1 MSLLKYA
8 KMPFS
13 FQEGWDEVGVVHPSV
28 LKTFFLLVL
37 PLSLLPPAM
46 LMYAGAHHAQAYMID
61 ADLSHWLELA
71 QVFFAAELITV
82 PLMGMV
88 IKQVASTRHICTDFG
103 ATYQLAAITAVP
115 MWLSSL
121 GLAIP
126 RMWPMI
132 AVIVLGLG
140 IAASVLYRGCYYV
153 LKMRD
158 PMDAQLLS
166 CEVFAFGAMMWALL
180 CGFVLLNLMN

>member
-13 FQEGWDEVGVVHPSV
+13 FHEGWDQIGTAPPSV

-37 PLSLLPPAM
+37 PFSLLPPAM
-46 LMYAGAHHAQAYMID
+46 LLYAGGHHAQAYRLD
-61 ADLSHWLELA
+61 ADLARWFELA
-71 QVFFAAELITV
+71 QVFFAAELLTV
-82 PLMGMV
+82 PLMGFV
-88 IKQVASTRHICTDFG
+88 IKQVASTRKIATDFRH
-103 ATYQLAAITAVP
+103 TYRLAAITAVP

-132 AVIVLGLG
+132 VVILLGLG
-140 IAASVLYRGCYYV
+140 IAASVLYHGCCYV

-166 CEVFAFGAMMWALL
+166 CEAFAFGAMVWALL
-180 CGFVLLNLMN
+180 CGFVLINLMG

>member
-13 FQEGWDEVGVVHPSV
+13 FQEGWDQIGAVRPSV

-46 LMYAGAHHAQAYMID
+46 LLYAGGHHTQAYRLD
-61 ADLSHWLELA
+61 ADLAHWLELA
-71 QVFFAAELITV
+71 QAFFAAELITV
-82 PLMGMV
+82 PLMAMV
-88 IKQVASTRHICTDFG
+88 IKQVASTRHISADFG
-103 ATYQLAAITAVP
+103 DTYRLAAITAVP

-126 RMWPMI
+126 QMWPMI
-132 AVIVLGLG
+132 GVIVLGLG
-140 IAASVLYRGCYYV
+140 IAASVLYRGCYSV

-166 CEVFAFGAMMWALL
+166 CEAFAFGAMVWALL

>member
-1 MSLLKYA
+1 MSLLKFA

-13 FQEGWDEVGVVHPSV
+13 FQEGWDQIGEARPSV

-46 LMYAGAHHAQAYMID
+46 LLYAGGHHAPAYRLD
-61 ADLSHWLELA
+61 ADLARWFELA
-71 QVFFAAELITV
+71 QLFFAAELITV

-88 IKQVASTRHICTDFG
+88 IKQIASTRNITADFRD
-103 ATYQLAAITAVP
+103 TYRLAAITAVP

-126 RMWPMI
+126 QMWPMI

-140 IAASVLYRGCYYV
+140 IAASVLYHGCYNV

-166 CEVFAFGAMMWALL
+166 CEAFAFGAMVWALL
-180 CGFVLLNLMN
+180 CGFVLMNLIG